1 MVFNSLSYL
10 FFFPFTVL
18 LYFAL
23 PWQRA
28 RNAFLL
34 FASYFFY
41 MCWNPTYIVLL
52 FGCTLIT
59 YTDGLFIDIAKK
71 EKEQNIEKQ
80 LRHTGPKIVYVI
92 ITLIT
97 VIAVLAWFKYA
108 NFLTG
113 SFVAVLKM
121 FGVVVHIP
129 RVDVL
134 LPIGISFYTFQA
146 LSYVIDVYRGT
157 ISAERNFFRYMLFIS
172 FFPQNAAGP
181 IGRAGKLLDQFN
193 HKHSFDIERV
203 SKGLMMMLWGYF
215 IKVVI
220 ADRLAILIDQVF
232 NYYTAYE
239 GLIPIIAT
247 VFFGIQ
253 IYCDFAGYT
262 NIAIGSAQILGFEL
276 TQNFEQPYLA
286 TSVADFWRR
295 WHISLTSWFRDYI
308 YIPLGGSRKGK
319 KRQYF
324 NILFVFLVSGLWHG
338 AAWTYVLWG
347 GMNGIYQ
354 IIGSILKPL
363 REKILCFMHINTNS
377 MGHRLVQR
385 IITFIFVDFAWLF
398 FRAHTISAAF
408 GMIRQSFRIFNPWVL
423 FDGTIYS
430 LGLDAI
436 NFWITLCAIM
446 VLFIV
451 DVLHEKEIHIR
462 DRILRQPL
470 PVRWGLYYAAG
481 LAIIIFG
488 VYGPAYN
495 AGSFIYFQF

>member
-10 FFFPFTVL
+10 IFFPFTVL

-181 IGRAGKLLDQFN
+181 IGRAGK
-193 HKHSFDIERV
+193 R
-203 SKGLMMMLWGYF
+203 
-215 IKVVI
+215 
-220 ADRLAILIDQVF
+220 
-232 NYYTAYE
+232 
-239 GLIPIIAT
+239 
-247 VFFGIQ
+247 
-253 IYCDFAGYT
+253 
-262 NIAIGSAQILGFEL
+262 
-276 TQNFEQPYLA
+276 
-286 TSVADFWRR
+286 
-295 WHISLTSWFRDYI
+295 
-308 YIPLGGSRKGK
+308 
-319 KRQYF
+319 KRQ
-324 NILFVFLVSGLWHG
+324 
-338 AAWTYVLWG
+338 
-347 GMNGIYQ
+347 
-354 IIGSILKPL
+354 
-363 REKILCFMHINTNS
+363 INS
-377 MGHRLVQR
+377 V
-385 IITFIFVDFAWLF
+385 
-398 FRAHTISAAF
+398 
-408 GMIRQSFRIFNPWVL
+408 
-423 FDGTIYS
+423 
-430 LGLDAI
+430 
-436 NFWITLCAIM
+436 
-446 VLFIV
+446 
-451 DVLHEKEIHIR
+451 
-462 DRILRQPL
+462 
-470 PVRWGLYYAAG
+470 
-481 LAIIIFG
+481 
-488 VYGPAYN
+488 
-495 AGSFIYFQF
+495 